1 MHPPGPAADALTG
14 TSGPLDAFGGLV
26 DDEPVTTVAP
36 AHPKRFW
43 YELAIILWLYFV
55 YDIINNL
62 SPVSRARALGHAED
76 ILDLER
82 TLRLD
87 IEKPINEWL
96 VHHDVLGSVL
106 ANFYNL
112 AHIWVTLALIV
123 FLWVKRRPQYA
134 DLRNSLVLFNLIGF
148 AVFWVYPVAP
158 PRMLDGFIDVVEQTG
173 AISSFHSGALAEA
186 ANQYAAMPSLHIAW
200 AIWCVVVV
208 RRTLAG
214 RGWRAAIWAHMT
226 VTVVSVVST
235 ANHFVLDIFAGVL
248 TAVVGFAVAE
258 LWAQRWRPALR
269 RRRTVRAIRRTA

>member
-1 MHPPGPAADALTG
+1 MQPPGSAADALLG
-14 TSGPLDAFGGLV
+14 TSNPIDVFGALDDAA
-26 DDEPVTTVAP
+26 AP
-36 AHPKRFW
+36 PATAAAHPKRFW

-62 SPVSRARALGHAED
+62 SPVSRARALAHAED

-96 VHHDVLGSVL
+96 VRHDVLGSVL

-123 FLWVKRRPQYA
+123 FLWVKRRPHYA

-158 PRMLDGFIDVVEQTG
+158 PRMLDGFIDVVEQTN

-200 AIWCVVVV
+200 AIWCVVAVQ
-208 RRTLAG
+208 RTLAG
-214 RGWRAAIWAHMT
+214 RGWRIAIWAHMT
-226 VTVVSVVST
+226 ITTVSVVST
-235 ANHFVLDIFAGVL
+235 ANHFVLDIVAGAL
-248 TAVVGFAVAE
+248 TAVVGFAAAE
-258 LWAQRWRPALR
+258 WWARQGRPALR
-269 RRRTVRAIRRTA
+269 RRRTVRAMQRA